1 MRNTHDLYEQL
12 KKAKA
17 QGFLTGLNIDGTRH
31 TINITFPAHFT
42 AVNLINFHEYLQNN
56 YDIANYN
63 IKVID
68 APPALTL
75 TLHIPRLIHRLFH
88 NQLP

>member
-1 MRNTHDLYEQL
+1 MRNTSDLYEQL

-17 QGFLTGLNIDGTRH
+17 QGFLSGLNIDGTHH
-31 TINITFPAHFT
+31 TINITFPSHFT

-63 IKVID
+63 IKVTD
-68 APPALTL
+68 SPSTLTL
-75 TLHIPRLIHRLFH
+75 TLHIPRLIRRLF
-88 NQLP
+88 NNAA